1 MILQILVPVLIILV
15 GLSLLKCPI
24 YISIMCAAIYLQ
36 VFVNDMSL
44 ASLFTGFFEAMT
56 KNALLAV
63 PFFMVAG
70 SIIAASSLGTRLI
83 NVFIELLKKVRGG
96 LPIACVGDM
105 VTGPVCTGSMAIS
118 TAVTR
123 LMGGRP
129 IANVTT
135 QVVGVNP
142 ITGIPVTTAIAV
154 SPNVTRLI

>member
-1 MILQILVPVLIILV
+1 MMPTATLTNTSATGDVITAV
-15 GLSLLKCPI
+15 GMP
-24 YISIMCAAIYLQ
+24 
-36 VFVNDMSL
+36 N
-44 ASLFTGFFEAMT
+44 
-56 KNALLAV
+56 
-63 PFFMVAG
+63 
-70 SIIAASSLGTRLI
+70 RLC
-83 NVFIELLKKVRGG
+83 GG
-96 LPIACVGDM
+96 LPVACVGDL
-105 VTGPVCTGSMAIS
+105 VTGPVCTGSMSIS

>member
-1 MILQILVPVLIILV
+1 MMPTATLTNASATGDVIT
-15 GLSLLKCPI
+15 
-24 YISIMCAAIYLQ
+24 AIGMP
-36 VFVNDMSL
+36 N
-44 ASLFTGFFEAMT
+44 
-56 KNALLAV
+56 
-63 PFFMVAG
+63 
-70 SIIAASSLGTRLI
+70 RLC
-83 NVFIELLKKVRGG
+83 GG
-96 LPIACVGDM
+96 LPVACVGDM

>member
-1 MILQILVPVLIILV
+1 MMPTATLTNASATGDVITAV
-15 GLSLLKCPI
+15 GMP
-24 YISIMCAAIYLQ
+24 
-36 VFVNDMSL
+36 N
-44 ASLFTGFFEAMT
+44 
-56 KNALLAV
+56 
-63 PFFMVAG
+63 
-70 SIIAASSLGTRLI
+70 RLC
-83 NVFIELLKKVRGG
+83 GG
-96 LPIACVGDM
+96 LPIACVGDL
-105 VTGPVCTGSMAIS
+105 VTGPVCTGSMSIS

>member
-1 MILQILVPVLIILV
+1 MMPTATLTNTSATGDVITAV
-15 GLSLLKCPI
+15 GMP
-24 YISIMCAAIYLQ
+24 
-36 VFVNDMSL
+36 N
-44 ASLFTGFFEAMT
+44 
-56 KNALLAV
+56 
-63 PFFMVAG
+63 
-70 SIIAASSLGTRLI
+70 RLC
-83 NVFIELLKKVRGG
+83 GG
-96 LPIACVGDM
+96 LPIACVGDL
-105 VTGPVCTGSMAIS
+105 VTGPVCTGSMSIS

>member
-1 MILQILVPVLIILV
+1 MMPTATLTNTSATGDVITAV
-15 GLSLLKCPI
+15 GMP
-24 YISIMCAAIYLQ
+24 
-36 VFVNDMSL
+36 N
-44 ASLFTGFFEAMT
+44 
-56 KNALLAV
+56 
-63 PFFMVAG
+63 
-70 SIIAASSLGTRLI
+70 RLC
-83 NVFIELLKKVRGG
+83 GG
-96 LPIACVGDM
+96 LPIACVGDL

>member
-1 MILQILVPVLIILV
+1 MMPTATLTNASATGDVITAV
-15 GLSLLKCPI
+15 GMPNRIC
-24 YISIMCAAIYLQ
+24 
-36 VFVNDMSL
+36 
-44 ASLFTGFFEAMT
+44 
-56 KNALLAV
+56 
-63 PFFMVAG
+63 
-70 SIIAASSLGTRLI
+70 
-83 NVFIELLKKVRGG
+83 GG

-129 IANVTT
+129 VANVTT

-154 SPNVTRLI
+154 SPNVTRLV

>member
-1 MILQILVPVLIILV
+1 MMPTATLTNASATGDVITAV
-15 GLSLLKCPI
+15 GMP
-24 YISIMCAAIYLQ
+24 
-36 VFVNDMSL
+36 N
-44 ASLFTGFFEAMT
+44 
-56 KNALLAV
+56 
-63 PFFMVAG
+63 
-70 SIIAASSLGTRLI
+70 RLC
-83 NVFIELLKKVRGG
+83 GG

-129 IANVTT
+129 VANVTT

-154 SPNVTRLI
+154 SPNVTRLV

>member
-1 MILQILVPVLIILV
+1 MMPTATLTNASATGDVITAV
-15 GLSLLKCPI
+15 GMP
-24 YISIMCAAIYLQ
+24 
-36 VFVNDMSL
+36 N
-44 ASLFTGFFEAMT
+44 
-56 KNALLAV
+56 
-63 PFFMVAG
+63 
-70 SIIAASSLGTRLI
+70 RLC
-83 NVFIELLKKVRGG
+83 GG
-96 LPIACVGDM
+96 LPVACVGDM
-105 VTGPVCTGSMAIS
+105 VTGPVCTGSMSIS

>member
-1 MILQILVPVLIILV
+1 MMPTATLTNASATGDVITAV
-15 GLSLLKCPI
+15 GMPNRIC
-24 YISIMCAAIYLQ
+24 
-36 VFVNDMSL
+36 
-44 ASLFTGFFEAMT
+44 
-56 KNALLAV
+56 
-63 PFFMVAG
+63 
-70 SIIAASSLGTRLI
+70 
-83 NVFIELLKKVRGG
+83 GG

-105 VTGPVCTGSMAIS
+105 VTGSVCTGSMAIS

-129 IANVTT
+129 VANVTT

>member
-1 MILQILVPVLIILV
+1 MMPTATLTNTSATGDIITAV
-15 GLSLLKCPI
+15 GMP
-24 YISIMCAAIYLQ
+24 
-36 VFVNDMSL
+36 N
-44 ASLFTGFFEAMT
+44 
-56 KNALLAV
+56 
-63 PFFMVAG
+63 
-70 SIIAASSLGTRLI
+70 RLC
-83 NVFIELLKKVRGG
+83 GG
-96 LPIACVGDM
+96 LPIACVGDL
-105 VTGPVCTGSMAIS
+105 VTGPVCTGSMSIS

>member
-1 MILQILVPVLIILV
+1 MMPTATLTNASATGDVITAV
-15 GLSLLKCPI
+15 GML
-24 YISIMCAAIYLQ
+24 
-36 VFVNDMSL
+36 N
-44 ASLFTGFFEAMT
+44 
-56 KNALLAV
+56 
-63 PFFMVAG
+63 
-70 SIIAASSLGTRLI
+70 RLC
-83 NVFIELLKKVRGG
+83 GG
-96 LPIACVGDM
+96 LPVSCVGDM

>member
-1 MILQILVPVLIILV
+1 MMPTATLTNASATGDIITAV
-15 GLSLLKCPI
+15 GMP
-24 YISIMCAAIYLQ
+24 
-36 VFVNDMSL
+36 N
-44 ASLFTGFFEAMT
+44 
-56 KNALLAV
+56 
-63 PFFMVAG
+63 
-70 SIIAASSLGTRLI
+70 RLC
-83 NVFIELLKKVRGG
+83 GG
-96 LPIACVGDM
+96 LPVACVGDM

>member
-1 MILQILVPVLIILV
+1 MMPTATLTNASATGDVITAV
-15 GLSLLKCPI
+15 GMP
-24 YISIMCAAIYLQ
+24 
-36 VFVNDMSL
+36 N
-44 ASLFTGFFEAMT
+44 
-56 KNALLAV
+56 
-63 PFFMVAG
+63 
-70 SIIAASSLGTRLI
+70 RLC
-83 NVFIELLKKVRGG
+83 GG
-96 LPIACVGDM
+96 LPVACVGDM

>member
-1 MILQILVPVLIILV
+1 MMPTATLTNASATGDVITAV
-15 GLSLLKCPI
+15 GMP
-24 YISIMCAAIYLQ
+24 
-36 VFVNDMSL
+36 N
-44 ASLFTGFFEAMT
+44 
-56 KNALLAV
+56 
-63 PFFMVAG
+63 
-70 SIIAASSLGTRLI
+70 RLC
-83 NVFIELLKKVRGG
+83 GG

>member
-1 MILQILVPVLIILV
+1 MMPTATLTNASATGDVITAV
-15 GLSLLKCPI
+15 GMP
-24 YISIMCAAIYLQ
+24 
-36 VFVNDMSL
+36 N
-44 ASLFTGFFEAMT
+44 
-56 KNALLAV
+56 
-63 PFFMVAG
+63 
-70 SIIAASSLGTRLI
+70 RLC
-83 NVFIELLKKVRGG
+83 GG
-96 LPIACVGDM
+96 LPVACVGDL
-105 VTGPVCTGSMAIS
+105 VTGPVCTGSMSIS

>member
-1 MILQILVPVLIILV
+1 MMPTATLTNTSATGDVITAV
-15 GLSLLKCPI
+15 GMP
-24 YISIMCAAIYLQ
+24 
-36 VFVNDMSL
+36 N
-44 ASLFTGFFEAMT
+44 
-56 KNALLAV
+56 
-63 PFFMVAG
+63 
-70 SIIAASSLGTRLI
+70 RLC
-83 NVFIELLKKVRGG
+83 GG
-96 LPIACVGDM
+96 LPVACVGDM
-105 VTGPVCTGSMAIS
+105 VTGPVCTGSMSIS